1 MRCYVVSSKDLSCF
15 ALNFS
20 NCAKHTVP
28 CPEISM
34 AKFRGRPTVKAKF
47 AVVKKLRCAT
57 VIATMQVSRII
68 TGKHIIVSWKDW

>member
-1 MRCYVVSSKDLSCF
+1 
-15 ALNFS
+15 
-20 NCAKHTVP
+20 
-28 CPEISM
+28 M

-68 TGKHIIVSWKDW
+68 TGDHPIVVHEGLVTLGRVVPEKAAKGMTASRGREAWRSFI